1 MPSWSRTTAWW
12 RSSSSHLWIVDVKT
26 GSSKQITTRTTAADG
41 WGGVSWTPEGR
52 IVYSSDASGNAD
64 IWIMEPDG
72 SNQKQLTVDLGSGNL
87 GLSVSSDGRYIVFV
101 SHRAG
106 NSNIWRADIDGRN
119 AKQLTNGNGEFNPV
133 FWPDGQWVGYL
144 SNGAWWKIPIDGGEA
159 IQFTRA
165 HPDWL
170 AISPDGNLI
179 AYFAPDERTHG
190 KQIQIDVPGL
200 GTNKIIELPPTIF
213 PRKIF
218 ASSSCLM

>member
-1 MPSWSRTTAWW
+1 
-12 RSSSSHLWIVDVKT
+12 
-26 GSSKQITTRTTAADG
+26 
-41 WGGVSWTPEGR
+41 
-52 IVYSSDASGNAD
+52 
-64 IWIMEPDG
+64 MEPDG

-144 SNGAWWKIPIDGGEA
+144 SNGAWWKIRIDGGEA

-170 AISPDGNLI
+170 TISPDGNLI

-213 PRKIF
+213 PRKIQWVPDGTALSYF
-218 ASSSCLM
+218 VGADGVDNLWVQPLDGSPAKQITDFKSEQIHNYGWSRDGTHIAFSRGFSTSDVVMISNFR